1 MYATYRSSWLA
12 VLGIAAL
19 TLGGCAS
26 AARTGNMAVPAD
38 RLQGD
43 QERVQL
49 SQTLRVA
56 SVSGGKGT
64 NPMWKSKIGNPE
76 FRAAL
81 EQSLSAAGLTAVG
94 DQVKYLLDVELVQ
107 LDQPSFGF
115 SLSVTMTVNYRLKE
129 AATGR
134 LVWRDSIS
142 ASYTARM
149 SESVIGVKRLRLA
162 SEGAARENISE
173 LIDTLRLLKLDT

>member
-1 MYATYRSSWLA
+1 
-12 VLGIAAL
+12 
-19 TLGGCAS
+19 
-26 AARTGNMAVPAD
+26 
-38 RLQGD
+38 
-43 QERVQL
+43 
-49 SQTLRVA
+49 
-56 SVSGGKGT
+56 
-64 NPMWKSKIGNPE
+64 MWKSKIGNPE